1 MQVRLCP
8 DHHKYFIGDRRLTA
22 VSRVIH
28 AMMPTDYSAVSP
40 LVLENARLKGKFIDG
55 YFSDW
60 LESPQSMLGLDDF
73 RAQVEPHFSGDD
85 YATPQKHAND
95 AMQRLD
101 MLLGWWQKQGYQHKA
116 VQSIVYS
123 EADGIAGM
131 FDIATEDKIIDLKC
145 VSSLQPA
152 YSLQLGA
159 YLSYDPQKFPLRDA
173 AILHVTKERVKLVA
187 YDAKKCKRQWQDCVG
202 WYKTMME
209 LRPKTAE

>member
-8 DHHKYFIGDRRLTA
+8 DHHRYWLSDRRLTA
-22 VSRVIH
+22 VGRVIN
-28 AMMPTDYSAVSP
+28 ALMPPDFSGIPPA
-40 LVLENARLKGKFIDG
+40 VLENARLKGVLIDI
-55 YFSDW
+55 YFSEW
-60 LESPQSMLGLDDF
+60 LESQEGMFPLEEF
-73 RAQVEPHFSGDD
+73 RLKIEPIFSRDK
-85 YATPQKHAND
+85 YASAADHAND

-101 MLLGWWQKQGYQHKA
+101 MLLEWWQKQGYQHKA